1 MTYVMSDIHGEIERF
16 EKMLELIEF
25 SEQDQLYIVG
35 DVVDRAPDG
44 VRLLL
49 DIMDRPNITMV
60 LGNHE
65 QMMLDT
71 FARDSY
77 PEARLLWAQNGG
89 NVTRRELLYRRTSAD
104 RNSIMRFC
112 RGLPTQ
118 IDVTVGEKTYRL
130 VHGHPSDKKLD
141 RIWGRVTPESKFHDA
156 NYIVGH
162 TPTCYL
168 TGVFNQPYTIFRG
181 EGFIDIDCGC
191 GNMTNPFR
199 RLACL
204 RLDDEKEFY
213 V

>member
-25 SEQDQLYIVG
+25 SEQDQLYIIG

-49 DIMDRPNITMV
+49 DIMNRPNITMV

-130 VHGHPSDKKLD
+130 VHGHPSDKELD
-141 RIWGRVTPESKFHDA
+141 RIWGRVTPESKFPGA
-156 NYIVGH
+156 NYIMGH

-213 V
+213 I